1 MALKLEQQV
10 CPLINSVLILYQTI
24 CKIGRKVLSGRFY
37 FCNCFVCIDICL
49 AFFSHDSTPTEIFEA
64 WGNGLPKLF
73 TFTAQITIIMVTAH
87 ALAHTDPVEKV
98 LSKIGN
104 LPNSQVQAYA
114 LVTFISGLASLL
126 LVF

>member
-1 MALKLEQQV
+1 
-10 CPLINSVLILYQTI
+10 
-24 CKIGRKVLSGRFY
+24 
-37 FCNCFVCIDICL
+37 
-49 AFFSHDSTPTEIFEA
+49 
-64 WGNGLPKLF
+64 
-73 TFTAQITIIMVTAH
+73 MVTAH

-126 LVF
+126 LGLLD